1 MSGASIAKK
10 IAKGYGKAGKKLGYK
25 FVLYRSDDY
34 VQPVQDRNIAGEVT
48 CAYSYDKAFEGQP
61 SAAFQPM
68 MLYVNST
75 NLQEG
80 DILHSDELGVT
91 LTLVA
96 KFDMRA
102 PVGIETNQKVS
113 ISRTTYSTTG
123 GFGPKAEL
131 VYTDVPAKVLQVAS
145 STTGN
150 MQPAASNLKGAHP
163 VYGVWTW
170 LPESCKL
177 LPNDTIV
184 FADGTKGIIQS
195 IEINQLGYH
204 LKVLEVK

>member
-25 FVLYRSDDY
+25 FTLYRSLDY
-34 VQPVQDRNIAGEVT
+34 VQPVDDRNIAGEVT

-75 NLQEG
+75 SLAEG
-80 DILHSDELGVT
+80 DILVNEELGVT

-145 STTGN
+145 SASSN
-150 MQPAASNLKGAHP
+150 MQAAASNMKGATP
-163 VYGVWTW
+163 MFSVWTW

-177 LPNDTIV
+177 LPNDTVV
-184 FADGTKGIIQS
+184 FADGSKAIIHS
-195 IEINQLGYH
+195 IEFNQLGYH